1 MKIQAEDEYSIVTI
15 VDKTSDVDATSAVKL
30 CKRLLMGLDFH
41 PDNIT
46 ALMPDEHEL
55 DEIISNG
62 INSEIVDNVKV
73 SVDNDEG
80 LTEYTGS

>member
-15 VDKTSDVDATSAVKL
+15 VDKTSDVDATSAVRL

-41 PDNIT
+41 PDSIT

-55 DEIISNG
+55 DDIIADA
-62 INSEIVDNVKV
+62 IKSEIV
-73 SVDNDEG
+73 VDSSEEVAED
-80 LTEYTGS
+80 TGS